1 MSRSLRVFLVM
12 AGATVVLASQPALS
26 ASSTSSSS
34 AASRSSAVR
43 SAAPAARTAAPSVTA
58 PTSPAPGPTTLTS
71 PGTSTT
77 TTGPGTAVVTT
88 SPSNTST
95 PMTGTGGGGARTP
108 NLSTF
113 NPGAQDQNAPAD
125 PNQVRAPAGAPGSP
139 TTAAGTPTPTPGD
152 QILGTNG
159 VQLPNVGQTTNGAVP
174 GQVTT
179 NRGEVNASSG
189 GTARPDPGATG
200 RNMTECMSAWDSKT
214 HIAKPRWREICARTL
229 TEPHV

>member
-1 MSRSLRVFLVM
+1 MRGLLYMLALLVVCTDPV
-12 AGATVVLASQPALS
+12 AAQHG
-26 ASSTSSSS
+26 ST
-34 AASRSSAVR
+34 AASRSTGAGTSR
-43 SAAPAARTAAPSVTA
+43 STTTA
-58 PTSPAPGPTTLTS
+58 PTTPLATAPGTMVPGPTTTPPSTTLTPTS

-77 TTGPGTAVVTT
+77 TTSPGTLT
-88 SPSNTST
+88 SPTT
-95 PMTGTGGGGARTP
+95 TTTTGTQGGGGASTP
-108 NLSTF
+108 NLSAF
-113 NPGAQDQNAPAD
+113 NPGAQDLNAPTE
-125 PNQVRAPAGAPGSP
+125 PNRITSPTGAPGSP
-139 TTAAGTPTPTPGD
+139 TTATGTPTPTTGD

-159 VQLPNVGQTTNGAVP
+159 VQLPNVGTATTGAIP

-214 HIAKPRWREICARTL
+214 HITKPRWREICARTL